1 MPAYC
6 LYTRVL
12 NDLPTSLPSSLTTGT
27 YALIVTYIGD
37 ASGEIDERVG
47 KKWARQYKTSTQ
59 KFPDI
64 TDSPATPKLVELCC
78 VYLTLSMC
86 FAKMGEENR
95 GDEDNDRVPLKVYYR
110 RLGERLLKEIAN
122 ADEVDL
128 NIDYENKFY
137 IEDKYPTATTEASY
151 DRKFTNTELDTYS
164 YS

>member
-12 NDLPTSLPSSLTTGT
+12 NDLPTSLPSSLTAST
-27 YALIVTYIGD
+27 YALIKTYIGD

-47 KKWARQYKTSTQ
+47 KKWARQYNSSTQ

-64 TDSPATPKLVELCC
+64 TDTPATPKLVELCC

-95 GDEDNDRVPLKVYYR
+95 ADEDAGRVPLKVYYR
-110 RLGERLLKEIAN
+110 NLAEKLLIAI
-122 ADEVDL
+122 ADSDQVDL
-128 NIDYENKFY
+128 DISTENKFWY
-137 IEDKYPTATTEASY
+137 QEKYPDDETDY
-151 DRKFTNTELDTYS
+151 DRVFTNDELDTYS
-164 YS
+164 YL